1 MNESIGDESRARRGL
16 SLDAARLIEGAAI
29 TVELAKPPAGSGVGI
44 VKENLAFAE
53 SAERVAQAGQTDAVR
68 ILPWLYAGSAL
79 SAQSPSALAALGVG
93 FVVSCGQSS
102 RFEGR
107 GGHFLLSIYLVLGC
121 IEAEFYV
128 QIFIFQHFSRST
140 RSTYL
145 CTAPYS
151 KFADFFEFSLKNDEF
166 SRFLQIF
173 GEICSNLHFFA
184 EIFTDFYRNCGKC

>member
-1 MNESIGDESRARRGL
+1 MVRSVADRTFQPWSSSSTTKEDPL
-16 SLDAARLIEGAAI
+16 SCAG
-29 TVELAKPPAGSGVGI
+29 PAVLRQRQRQ
-44 VKENLAFAE
+44 E
-53 SAERVAQAGQTDAVR
+53 
-68 ILPWLYAGSAL
+68 
-79 SAQSPSALAALGVG
+79 
-93 FVVSCGQSS
+93 QSS

-151 KFADFFEFSLKNDEF
+151 KFADFFSKFSLKNDEF
-166 SRFLQIF
+166 SRVLQIF
-173 GEICSNLHFFA
+173 CEICSNLHFFA
-184 EIFTDFYRNCGKC
+184 EIFTDFYRNCEKC

>member
-1 MNESIGDESRARRGL
+1 MLEHEIVRSFKEIES
-16 SLDAARLIEGAAI
+16 
-29 TVELAKPPAGSGVGI
+29 
-44 VKENLAFAE
+44 
-53 SAERVAQAGQTDAVR
+53 Q
-68 ILPWLYAGSAL
+68 
-79 SAQSPSALAALGVG
+79 
-93 FVVSCGQSS
+93 QSS

-151 KFADFFEFSLKNDEF
+151 KFADFFEFFVK
-166 SRFLQIF
+166 
-173 GEICSNLHFFA
+173 
-184 EIFTDFYRNCGKC
+184 K